1 MACICAGRSR
11 GLLRVTVRGRL
22 TSRDMG
28 RLEHACAPA
37 LIDHRPRLEVDLG
50 RVTGLDDTAFAVVQQ
65 MASRGVRI
73 IHPRGAAIRDPG
85 LGPSTGK

>member
-1 MACICAGRSR
+1 
-11 GLLRVTVRGRL
+11 
-22 TSRDMG
+22 
-28 RLEHACAPA
+28 
-37 LIDHRPRLEVDLG
+37 LEVDLG

-85 LGPSTGK
+85 LGPSSGT